1 MKKVLMVVVMIVL
14 LSGMVST
21 AGAGSLGLGDLFNS
35 IYGSSSSSIPKNI
48 KMPDQFSITY
58 EYTDSGKFREVTM
71 EKDRSG
77 NYHYRDSEN
86 EYLFVKAGSG
96 YRIAIG
102 TVNGFVYKNE
112 EKYTLDHVK
121 TLSSKFWD
129 CATPDVEEIEVLG
142 TVREAG
148 AGEVCGRKTNKFKIE
163 LGMSYN
169 FGGYGM
175 SMSEGTFYDF
185 DKETGICLASSSSED
200 LSAFGLNMSD
210 DSDDGFECVHFE
222 LKNVTLPSVQ

>member
-1 MKKVLMVVVMIVL
+1 
-14 LSGMVST
+14 
-21 AGAGSLGLGDLFNS
+21 
-35 IYGSSSSSIPKNI
+35 
-48 KMPDQFSITY
+48 MPDQFSITY

-112 EKYTLDHVK
+112 EKYTMDYIK

-129 CATPDVEEIEVLG
+129 CAT
-142 TVREAG
+142 
-148 AGEVCGRKTNKFKIE
+148 GEVCGRTTDRFKVE
-163 LGMSYN
+163 LGMSYSV
-169 FGGYGM
+169 GGYGM

-185 DKETGICLASSSSED
+185 DHDTGICLASSSSENV
-200 LSAFGLNMSD
+200 SAFGLNMSD
-210 DSDDGFECVHFE
+210 DSDDNFECIHFE
-222 LKNVTLPSVQ
+222 LNNVTLPSVE

>member
-1 MKKVLMVVVMIVL
+1 MNMKKVLMVVVMVVL
-14 LSGMVST
+14 IGGMVST
-21 AGAGSLGLGDLFNS
+21 ACAGSLGFGDLFNS

-48 KMPDQFSITY
+48 RMPDQFSITY

-102 TVNGFVYKNE
+102 TVNGFAYKNE
-112 EKYTLDHVK
+112 EKYTLDYIK
-121 TLSSKFWD
+121 TLSSQFWD
-129 CATPDVEEIEVLG
+129 RATPDVQEIEILG
-142 TVREAG
+142 S
-148 AGEVCGRKTNKFKIE
+148 GEICGRKTNRFKVE
-163 LGMSYN
+163 LGMSYSV
-169 FGGYGM
+169 GGYGM

-185 DKETGICLASSSSED
+185 DHDTGICLASSSSENVN
-200 LSAFGLNMSD
+200 AFGLNMSD
-210 DSDDGFECVHFE
+210 DSDDNFECIHFE
-222 LKNVTLPSVQ
+222 LKNVTLPSVE